1 MSHPRV
7 LKSDILSFDFKPITS
22 FDRVALEI
30 SESFSVQSCPMSVS
44 LTVNEVSAVKPDCQ
58 SPRPSLKIL
67 ALFAGVGGIELG
79 LERAGHQTVEAY
91 EIDEAAKPVL
101 RHRFPLVNIH
111 NDILSLNRIDPAI
124 DLVTAGFP
132 CVDLSQ
138 AGPMVGLDGKSSGL
152 IRHVLQ
158 VVALSEAKNLL
169 LENVPF
175 MLRLGKGAAMKEITN
190 SLEEAGF
197 RWAYRTIDARSFGIP
212 QRRPRV
218 ILFASRERDPWSVI
232 FRDLAAEPRNERKPV
247 VGTNTIGFYS
257 TEGNTGSGLV
267 CDAIPPLKP
276 GSRLGIKSSPAILL
290 PSGEV
295 GTPTIEDAERLQGF
309 EPGWTERAEGLGRN
323 ARWRLVGNA
332 VNVRMSAWIGEGLAT
347 STMAPLPEIDGSPVV
362 EGSWPTAAWNVG
374 DGRFGINLPIHID
387 LAALIPLEQ
396 FLTESLVPLSYRAC
410 HGFVTRAENSTLR
423 FPAGFLD
430 ALRSY
435 RDSIV

>member
-1 MSHPRV
+1 M
-7 LKSDILSFDFKPITS
+7 
-22 FDRVALEI
+22 A
-30 SESFSVQSCPMSVS
+30 MS
-44 LTVNEVSAVKPDCQ
+44 LTVNEVEAVSPDFQ
-58 SPRPSLKIL
+58 ASRTSLKVL
-67 ALFAGVGGIELG
+67 ALFTGVGGIEKG
-79 LERAGHQTVEAY
+79 LELAGHHTVAAY
-91 EIDEAAKPVL
+91 EIDEAAKAVL
-101 RHRFPLVNIH
+101 RHRFPLVSVH
-111 NDILSLNRIDPAI
+111 DDILSLEGIDAAI

-138 AGPMVGLDGKSSGL
+138 AGPMIGLDGKSSGL

-158 VVALSEAKNLL
+158 VVASSEVKNLL

-175 MLRLGKGAAMKEITN
+175 MLRLGKGAAMKEITEA
-190 SLEEAGF
+190 LEHAGF

-218 ILFASRERDPWSVI
+218 ILYASRERDPRSVM
-232 FRDLAAEPRNERKPV
+232 FRDLAAEPRNESKPV
-247 VGTNTIGFYS
+247 VGTNAIGFYS

-295 GTPTIEDAERLQGF
+295 GTPTIADAERLQGF

-347 STMAPLPEIDGSPVV
+347 SSLAVVQEIAGEPVV
-362 EGSWPTAAWNVG
+362 DGSWPTAAWNVG
-374 DGRFGINLPIHID
+374 DGPIGINLPTHID
-387 LAALIPLEQ
+387 LVPLTPIEQ
-396 FLTESLVPLSYRAC
+396 FLTEPLVPLSYRAC

-423 FPAGFLD
+423 FPPGFLD
-430 ALRSY
+430 ALRTY
-435 RDSIV
+435 RDSIS

>member
-1 MSHPRV
+1 M
-7 LKSDILSFDFKPITS
+7 
-22 FDRVALEI
+22 
-30 SESFSVQSCPMSVS
+30 S
-44 LTVNEVSAVKPDCQ
+44 LTANEVSADSAFTQC
-58 SPRPSLKIL
+58 PRQRLNVL
-67 ALFAGVGGIELG
+67 ALFAGVGGIEQG
-79 LERAGHQTVEAY
+79 LESAGHHTVGAY
-91 EIDEAAKPVL
+91 EIDEAAKVVL
-101 RHRFPLVNIH
+101 RHRFPLVSVHDN
-111 NDILSLNRIDPAI
+111 ILSLKRIDSAI

-158 VVALSEAKNLL
+158 VVASSEVKNLL

-175 MLRLGKGAAMKEITN
+175 MLRLGKGAAMKEITEA
-190 SLEEAGF
+190 LEHAGF

-218 ILFASRERDPWSVI
+218 ILYASRERDPRSVM
-232 FRDLAAEPRNERKPV
+232 FRDFAAESRNERKPV
-247 VGTNTIGFYS
+247 VGMNTIGFYS

-295 GTPTIEDAERLQGF
+295 GTPTIADAERLQGF

-347 STMAPLPEIDGSPVV
+347 SSSTESPEVDGVPVV
-362 EGSWPTAAWNVG
+362 DGSWPTAAWNVG
-374 DGRFGINLPIHID
+374 SGRFGVNLPTHVD
-387 LAALIPLEQ
+387 LEPLTPLEQ
-396 FLTESLVPLSYRAC
+396 FLTEPLVPLSFRAC
-410 HGFVTRAENSTLR
+410 DGFVTRAENSSLR
-423 FPAGFLD
+423 FPPGFLD

-435 RDSIV
+435 RESIT